1 MKFNLL
7 AHDVGRVRLE
17 VALNGI
23 VISAAVSFEY
33 KDQSGSNT
41 GLAGPAPD
49 FDEDLLPLDSIM
61 IQEDDETAMLK
72 RTLLKKVEVIKKDLA
87 ESSSSTSST
96 EVAVIEE
103 VLVALIE
110 RLMNHRQWKNN
121 ASFFSTSLLH
131 SSPPTDMTLLHL
143 AAALGYTK

>member
-1 MKFNLL
+1 M
-7 AHDVGRVRLE
+7 RLE

-33 KDQSGSNT
+33 KDQSGSSG
-41 GLAGPAPD
+41 GLSGPAPD

-61 IQEDDETAMLK
+61 IQDDETAVLK

-131 SSPPTDMTLLHL
+131 SPPKEMTLLHL